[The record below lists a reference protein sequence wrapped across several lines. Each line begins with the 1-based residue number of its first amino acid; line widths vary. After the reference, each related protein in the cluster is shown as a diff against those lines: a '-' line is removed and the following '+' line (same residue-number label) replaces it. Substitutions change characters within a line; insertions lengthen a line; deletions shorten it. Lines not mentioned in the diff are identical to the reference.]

1 MASSTTKPVEI
12 VSAISDRLLR
22 LNPSRYI
29 TPNEP
34 MIEVGTATL
43 GIAAA
48 RTLRK
53 KANTTRIT
61 RRTAIT
67 SVVSVSVSDCLMVFD
82 RSTATVRSTSPGS
95 EAIKRGNSA
104 RTLSTAWMM
113 LAPGWRDKT
122 TATPGFPLTR
132 PALRRSSTESR
143 TSATSA
149 SLTGAPLR

>member
-1 MASSTTKPVEI
+1 M
-12 VSAISDRLLR
+12 
-22 LNPSRYI
+22 

-48 RTLRK
+48 RTLRR
-53 KANTTRIT
+53 KAKTTRMT
-61 RRTAIT
+61 SRTAIT
-67 SVVSVSVSDCLMVFD
+67 SVFSVSCSDWRMVFD

-95 EAIKRGNSA
+95 EAIRRGNSA
-104 RTLSTAWMM
+104 RTPSTALMM
-113 LAPGWRDKT
+113 FAPGWRDRI
-122 TATPGFPLTR
+122 TATPGLPLTR
-132 PALRRSSTESR
+132 PALRISSTEST

>member
-22 LNPSRYI
+22 LKPSRYI

-48 RTLRK
+48 RTLRR

-61 RRTAIT
+61 STTAMI
-67 SVVSVSVSDCLMVFD
+67 SVFSVSCSDCRIVFD

-95 EAIKRGNSA
+95 EAIEA
-104 RTLSTAWMM
+104 RQLGPHAVDGLDDVGAR
-113 LAPGWRDKT
+113 LARQD
-122 TATPGFPLTR
+122 R
-132 PALRRSSTESR
+132 PRRR
-143 TSATSA
+143 AC
-149 SLTGAPLR
+149 R

>member
-22 LNPSRYI
+22 LKPSRYI

-48 RTLRK
+48 RTLRRN
-53 KANTTRIT
+53 ANTTRMT
-61 RRTAIT
+61 STTAMT
-67 SVVSVSVSDCLMVFD
+67 SVFSVSCNDCLIVFD

-95 EAIKRGNSA
+95 DAIRRGSSA
-104 RTLSTAWMM
+104 RTPSTASMM
-113 LAPGWRDKT
+113 FAPGWRDRI
-122 TATPGFPLTR
+122 TATPGLPLTR
-132 PALRRSSTESR
+132 PALRRSSTKSR
-143 TSATSA
+143 TSATSE
-149 SLTGAPLR
+149 SRTGAPLR